1 MNDERQ
7 QKISTPNA
15 RLSKRSK
22 SSLSIFP
29 TNKIGASTAHIFH
42 IYIEYGFR
50 VYTNANI
57 SNHRRSNQM
66 TTNNTGDEHTHT
78 TNSLGKRAHH
88 NNFWNFRE
96 KINFHFIQT
105 IFLRSIIFFFKSNF
119 SFTRTAIFFQ
129 TNSFLSQ
136 FFDHIHK
143 RNEKNKTLICPQKGK
158 SFNYLLPKLC

>member
-50 VYTNANI
+50 AYTNANI

-105 IFLRSIIFFFKSNF
+105 IFLFIFQVQFFIHTHCNFFSNQFFFVTVFWSHSQEKRKKQNL
-119 SFTRTAIFFQ
+119 
-129 TNSFLSQ
+129 NLST
-136 FFDHIHK
+136 K
-143 RNEKNKTLICPQKGK
+143 KGK
-158 SFNYLLPKLC
+158 VSITCCQNCANK